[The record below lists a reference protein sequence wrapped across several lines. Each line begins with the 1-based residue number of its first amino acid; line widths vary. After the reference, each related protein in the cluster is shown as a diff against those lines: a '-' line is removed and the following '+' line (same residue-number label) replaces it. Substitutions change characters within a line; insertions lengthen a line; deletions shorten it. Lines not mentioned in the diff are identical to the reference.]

1 LPSLLSLK
9 ERYRDKPFKVL
20 LVSVQEQKETVQRF
34 FAKNQIPLQILLD
47 QDGKISRSYRVSSH
61 PIKFL
66 IDGKGNMIA
75 MGLGYRSWDSE
86 EMLRLVDSLIQQEE
100 EKTLVLRGRE

>member
-1 LPSLLSLK
+1 MPSLVSLK
-9 ERYRDKPFKVL
+9 QRYQGKPFKVL
-20 LVSVQEQKETVQRF
+20 LVNVQEQAGTVKQF
-34 FAKNQIPLQILLD
+34 FARKSMALRILLD
-47 QDGKISRSYRVSSH
+47 EDGKVSRSYHVSSH

-86 EMLRLVDSLIQQEE
+86 KILRLVNSLIQHEE
-100 EKTLVLRGRE
+100 EKPLT

>member
-1 LPSLLSLK
+1 MSLK
-9 ERYRDKPFKVL
+9 KRYQDKPFKVL
-20 LVSVQEQKETVQRF
+20 LINVQEQRETVQKF
-34 FAKNQIPLQILLD
+34 FAREQIPLRILLD
-47 QDGKISRSYRVSSH
+47 QDGRVSQSYHVSSH

-86 EMLRLVDSLIQQEE
+86 EMNQLVNSLIKNVEE
-100 EKTLVLRGRE
+100 RPWS

>member
-1 LPSLLSLK
+1 M
-9 ERYRDKPFKVL
+9 L

-34 FAKNQIPLQILLD
+34 FAENQIPLQVLLD
-47 QDGKISRSYRVSSH
+47 KDGRISKSFHVSSH

-86 EMLRLVDSLIQQEE
+86 EMIRLMDSLIQQEE
-100 EKTLVLRGRE
+100 EKTLVLRGRI

>member
-9 ERYRDKPFKVL
+9 KRYQDKPFKVL
-20 LVSVQEQKETVQRF
+20 LINVQEQRETVRQF
-34 FAKNQIPLQILLD
+34 FATEQLPLQVLLD
-47 QDGKISRSYRVSSH
+47 QDGKVSRSFHVSSH

-75 MGLGYRSWDSE
+75 MGLGYMAWDSE
-86 EMLRLVDSLIQQEE
+86 EINQLVNILIKYEE
-100 EKTLVLRGRE
+100 EKPWA